1 MSKIKIRNTI
11 NHPVILMVEDLR
23 LRREILPDQTINLD
37 SEKFEE
43 AMTYN
48 GVKNL
53 FRYGYLRVENA
64 PEEVK
69 EAMEDAGLS
78 DEEIHGYLSME
89 ELVKAFETEPVDKI
103 KELLADCPE
112 TRFDFVLEAMDKVKN
127 LEFAKVKAVKDLLG
141 INYVEYK
148 SRKDKLAE

>member
-1 MSKIKIRNTI
+1 MSKMKIRNTV
-11 NHPVILMVEDLR
+11 NHSVILLVDDLR
-23 LRREILPDQTINLD
+23 LRREILPNQTINID

-43 AMTYN
+43 AMTYP

-53 FRYGYLRVENA
+53 FRRGYLRAEGIDD
-64 PEEVK
+64 EVR

-78 DEEIHGYLSME
+78 EEEINGYLSMD
-89 ELVKAFETEPVDKI
+89 ELVKAFEEEPVSKI
-103 KELLADCPE
+103 KELLADGPVE
-112 TRFDFVLEAMDKVKN
+112 RHQFILEAMDQVKN

-141 INYVEYK
+141 VDYVQYK